1 MYTIRIGDQDTD
13 LSSRTRIVSRKA
25 RCHRI
30 FKAIFTVC
38 VEIPIVQ
45 LVKERLIAIESISIS
60 LVVFHDRKDKSITMR
75 VLDGNFQEIDVDI
88 VKQGEDNLFQK
99 WRCNDRS
106 TSSGTQIEDEDLV
119 KLQHHSHYGQVRL
132 HRLVAHHDVPPYD

>member
-1 MYTIRIGDQDTD
+1 MLGKSSCGREMYTIRIGDRDTD

-25 RCHRI
+25 RCYRI
-30 FKAIFTVC
+30 FEAIFTVC
-38 VEIPIVQ
+38 VEMPIVQ
-45 LVKERLIAIESISIS
+45 LVKERLTAIESISIS

-99 WRCNDRS
+99 WRCNDRL
-106 TSSGTQIEDEDLV
+106 TSSGTQVEDEDLV
-119 KLQHHSHYGQVRL
+119 KLQHYSHYG
-132 HRLVAHHDVPPYD
+132 